1 MKQIK
6 KIFGKKTST
15 EVVSSQSPNGN
26 KGNFLRDSYTE
37 KFIRPTEFPARS
49 GRMTYIRKDY
59 HHIISNM
66 IPFISD
72 GTVSISSYIDHV
84 LTEHFKQYGIVIDE
98 MYMEKQRASTSV
110 SAFVSK

>member
-6 KIFGKKTST
+6 KNYGKKPTTAVSKQST
-15 EVVSSQSPNGN
+15 NGN
-26 KGNFLRDSYTE
+26 KGNALRNRYTE

-59 HHIISNM
+59 HHIIANM
-66 IPFISD
+66 IPLISY

-84 LTEHFKQYGIVIDE
+84 LTEHFKQYGTVIDE
-98 MYMEKQRASTSV
+98 MYLEKQRTSTSF
-110 SAFVSK
+110 SAFVGK